1 MNNSPAVNDSVPLYS
16 AAQLRELDRLAIES
30 GIPGYTLMT
39 RAAQAGQDVL
49 QASWPDAKD
58 IRVLCGTG
66 NNGGDGFVLARLLQ
80 AAGYRVSVLQLG
92 DPARIRGDALTA
104 RQDWLAAGGTVEVFD
119 ATRLTPAD
127 VLVDALLGTGFR
139 SGLDAGWTACI
150 QAINASGVPVLALD
164 VPSGLD
170 SDSGSVGEIA
180 VRAQHTVTFMG
191 RKAGFFTGQGPDH
204 TGAITLADLGLP
216 DTVRARAT
224 PMADLYSHPPSALTG
239 RPRARCAHKG
249 DFGHVLVIGGDHGM
263 GGAVR
268 LAGEA
273 ALRVGA
279 GRVSVATRASHAAM
293 LAAACP
299 ELMCHGVET
308 AAGLKPLLARVTV
321 VVAGPGLGRSSW
333 SRSLLSIL
341 LDTTLPAVLD
351 ADALNLLARDPQ
363 AQSRWVLTPHP
374 GEAARLLQ
382 TDTAAIARDRFAAVA
397 ELNRRY
403 GGVALLKGAGTLV
416 QAEGIRPAVCGAGN
430 PGMASAGMGDVL
442 AGVIGGLLAQGL
454 SLQAAALTGV
464 CVHAVAADCAARGG
478 ERGLLARDVIAAL
491 RAAVNA
497 QS

>member
-1 MNNSPAVNDSVPLYS
+1 MTDSPAVNDSVPLYS
-16 AAQLRELDRLAIES
+16 AGQLHALDRLAIDS
-30 GIPGYTLMT
+30 GIPGYTLMA
-39 RAAQAGQDVL
+39 RAAQAAQDVL
-49 QASWPDAKD
+49 QRCWPQGKD

-66 NNGGDGFVLARLLQ
+66 NNGGDGFVLARLLR
-80 AAGYRVSVLQLG
+80 AAGCRVSVLQQG
-92 DPARIRGDALTA
+92 DPDRIQGDALTA
-104 RQDWLAAGGTVEVFD
+104 RQDWLAAGGTIEAFD
-119 ATRLTPAD
+119 TAGLAMAD
-127 VLVDALLGTGFR
+127 VLVDALLGTGLR
-139 SGLDAGWTACI
+139 RGLDAGWSACI

-170 SDSGSVGEIA
+170 SDSGSVGEVA
-180 VRAQHTVTFMG
+180 VRAQHTVSFMG
-191 RKAGFFTGQGPDH
+191 HKAGFFTGQGPDH

-216 DTVRARAT
+216 AALRARVT
-224 PMADLYSHPPSALTG
+224 PMADLYTHPSCALTG

-279 GRVSVATRASHAAM
+279 GRVSVATRAGHAAM
-293 LAAACP
+293 LAACCP

-308 AAGLKPLLARVTV
+308 AAALKQLLAKATV

-333 SRSLLSIL
+333 SRALLSML
-341 LDTTLPAVLD
+341 LETTLPAVLD

-382 TDTAAIARDRFAAVA
+382 TDVAAIARDRFAAVA
-397 ELNRRY
+397 ELGRRY

-454 SLQAAALTGV
+454 SLHEAALTGV
-464 CVHAVAADCAARGG
+464 CVHAAAADRAARGG
-478 ERGLLARDVIAAL
+478 ERGLLASDVIAAL
-491 RAAVNA
+491 RAVVNPR
-497 QS
+497 S